1 MPERTSIY
9 KLKQEYRQVLTLA
22 TRLLES
28 EQAAFPRVRRYCPCE
43 RVRTRKRRLSSLSRS
58 DSSVISGIST
68 LTDHYWYRQH
78 FCSEL
83 RESTVYPNKS
93 ERKTEERR
101 ERERKMQTF
110 RQAREG
116 VRMQENATRRGRVAP
131 RAHHTP
137 AGDR

>member
-1 MPERTSIY
+1 MTERTSIY

-28 EQAAFPRVRRYCPCE
+28 EREAFSRERCNCPGE

-83 RESTVYPNKS
+83 RESIVSPKQI
-93 ERKTEERR
+93 R
-101 ERERKMQTF
+101 EGDGREKRERKMHTF

-116 VRMQENATRRGRVAP
+116 VRMRENATRRGRVAP
-131 RAHHTP
+131 HAHHTP

>member
-9 KLKQEYRQVLTLA
+9 KLRQEQRQVLTLA

-28 EQAAFPRVRRYCPCE
+28 EREAFPRERCNCPCE

-68 LTDHYWYRQH
+68 LTDHYWYSQH

-101 ERERKMQTF
+101 ERERCIRFDK
-110 RQAREG
+110 RERECACE
-116 VRMQENATRRGRVAP
+116 RMRRVAP